1 MRRSIVV
8 VALLLFVVPAL
19 ALAQGAASGGQRQ
32 FDQPREDPD
41 NFLVPWIGV
50 HFSNGLTDNFGNLFE
65 DEDNKPKAMGVTLG
79 FWARSLLSAEID
91 FGYSKD
97 FFGSADLLGGNNLM
111 TVTGSLLAGPWIPIG
126 PSQRLRPYGVIGGG
140 LARSKIEDFV
150 VFGENSRNRG
160 VIDYGGGLFLYLT
173 RNLGVRGD
181 IRFMKDVGSDP
192 TDEDGWGITD
202 TTYKR
207 ATVGLV
213 LAW

>member
-1 MRRSIVV
+1 
-8 VALLLFVVPAL
+8 
-19 ALAQGAASGGQRQ
+19 
-32 FDQPREDPD
+32 
-41 NFLVPWIGV
+41 
-50 HFSNGLTDNFGNLFE
+50 
-65 DEDNKPKAMGVTLG
+65 
-79 FWARSLLSAEID
+79 
-91 FGYSKD
+91 
-97 FFGSADLLGGNNLM
+97 M
-111 TVTGSLLAGPWIPIG
+111 TVTGSLLVGPWIPIG

-150 VFGENSRNRG
+150 VFGKNSRNRG

-192 TDEDGWGITD
+192 ADTDGWGVTD
-202 TTYKR
+202 TMYKR

>member
-1 MRRSIVV
+1 MRKPYLFLAV
-8 VALLLFVVPAL
+8 LLVLAPAT
-19 ALAQGAASGGQRQ
+19 AFAWGGAAG
-32 FDQPREDPD
+32 DQQYQQSSENPD
-41 NFLVPWIGV
+41 NFLVPWFGV
-50 HFSNGLTDNFGNLFE
+50 HFNNGLTENFGTLFT

-79 FWARSLLSAEID
+79 FWARNLLSAEID

-97 FFGSADLLGGNNLM
+97 YFGSPDLLGGNNLM
-111 TVTGSLLAGPWIPIG
+111 TVTGSLLVGPWIPIG

-150 VFGENSRNRG
+150 VFGKNSRNRG

-192 TDEDGWGITD
+192 ADTDGWGVTD
-202 TTYKR
+202 TMYKR